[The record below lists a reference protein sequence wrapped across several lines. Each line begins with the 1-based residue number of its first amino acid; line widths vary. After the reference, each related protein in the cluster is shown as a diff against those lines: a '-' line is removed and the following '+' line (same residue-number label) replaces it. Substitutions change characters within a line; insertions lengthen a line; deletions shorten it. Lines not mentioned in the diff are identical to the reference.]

1 MELTYPERISNGVN
15 SQKKRRYYSKI
26 SSVSSLYLIRDNL
39 CELVLSM
46 TKDLCPRNIF
56 LLPRKM
62 NSNNDTLP
70 EGKAI
75 RARGRWGKYLGILI
89 IAISITALIATPR
102 EMRWLILLEGIL
114 GIIGIVAFIYA
125 RIQFWRAVNK
135 YRQQ

>member
-1 MELTYPERISNGVN
+1 
-15 SQKKRRYYSKI
+15 
-26 SSVSSLYLIRDNL
+26 
-39 CELVLSM
+39 
-46 TKDLCPRNIF
+46 
-56 LLPRKM
+56 M

-75 RARGRWGKYLGILI
+75 RAKGRWGKYLGIFI